1 MLIAKTLNQERLLLK
16 RRIMMKV
23 KNVIAILSLAFMLLL
38 CLSCVSASDD
48 IDDADAQLEAS
59 DSDDC
64 VIGES
69 AGDEVLGD
77 ESAKS
82 SETASGAEFADNG
95 NIDPIVLCGQGFVQ
109 KKSQY
114 LKVRVYSFDDN
125 FKKVFHKNV
134 KLTVKVKIGKKTK
147 TYNLKTNSKGQA
159 TVLNVKNLKAG
170 TYKVRITTP
179 NSKYKINEKDR
190 FNVYGKAKKK
200 ITLKLK
206 KNEYG
211 LENEKKLK
219 IGDTIHIF
227 YEPKNAQYPKGFYA
241 KSYPTKNPLDGNP
254 RTMVIKAKF
263 FFKNKKTGK
272 VISKTSK
279 LTPDK
284 FHGWKY
290 IHVKPIKGYAPVKA
304 KVWYL
309 TR

>member
-1 MLIAKTLNQERLLLK
+1 
-16 RRIMMKV
+16 MKV
-23 KNVIAILSLAFMLLL
+23 KNVIAILSVAFILLL
-38 CLSCVSASDD
+38 CLSCVSASED

-59 DSDDC
+59 DSDAC

-77 ESAKS
+77 ESVKS
-82 SETASGAEFADNG
+82 SETAAGAESADSEK
-95 NIDPIVLCGQGFVQ
+95 IEPIVLCGQGFVQ
-109 KKSQY
+109 KKSQK
-114 LKVRVYSFDDN
+114 LKVRVYSLDSN
-125 FKKVFHKNV
+125 YKKVFHKNV
-134 KLTVKVKIGKKTK
+134 KLNVKVKIGKKIK
-147 TYNLKTNSKGQA
+147 TYNIKTNSKGQA
-159 TVLNVKNLKAG
+159 TVLNVKNLKTG

-179 NSKYKINEKDR
+179 DAKYKINEKDR

-206 KNEYG
+206 KNKYG

-241 KSYPTKNPLDGNP
+241 KSYPTNNPMDGNP

-272 VISKTSK
+272 IIAKTSK
-279 LTPDK
+279 LTPNK
-284 FHGWKY
+284 FFGWKY
-290 IHVKPIKGYAPVKA
+290 IHKKPIKGYTPVKA
-304 KVWYL
+304 TVWYL